1 MSGYIVQFAN
11 IEFRKKNFLCNN
23 RQSNISQIELYPDLI
38 NRKNMNNHSKSRL
51 IVVSLRLPFVVS
63 RKDDGTIGRT
73 ESRDE
78 MYRTMSHVVLQCKK
92 SKWIGNP
99 GASYQKVSLL
109 PFL

>member
-1 MSGYIVQFAN
+1 
-11 IEFRKKNFLCNN
+11 
-23 RQSNISQIELYPDLI
+23 
-38 NRKNMNNHSKSRL
+38 MNNHSKSRL

-78 MYRTMSHVVLQCKK
+78 MYRTMSHVVLQSKK

-109 PFL
+109 PFFWPYSMYQNILSKILNIQLP

>member
-1 MSGYIVQFAN
+1 
-11 IEFRKKNFLCNN
+11 
-23 RQSNISQIELYPDLI
+23 
-38 NRKNMNNHSKSRL
+38 MNNHSKSRL

-78 MYRTMSHVVLQCKK
+78 MYRTMSHVVLRSKG

-99 GASYQKVSLL
+99 GTAYQKVSFKLNRYHMSYVKLL
-109 PFL
+109 FPSFS

>member
-1 MSGYIVQFAN
+1 MNDKS
-11 IEFRKKNFLCNN
+11 
-23 RQSNISQIELYPDLI
+23 
-38 NRKNMNNHSKSRL
+38 MNNHSKSRL
-51 IVVSLRLPFVVS
+51 IVVSLRLPFVVN

-78 MYRTMSHVVLQCKK
+78 MYRTMSHVVLRSKK

-109 PFL
+109 PLL